1 MKSRLRQV
9 EDQEE
14 ATPRQE
20 HDRHSQELVGESE
33 LQNRTGHTVHLRQKK
48 TMGGSGPTGE

>member
-1 MKSRLRQV
+1 MKSSSRQDEDTLCQD

-20 HDRHSQELVGESE
+20 RDRHSQELVGESE
-33 LQNRTGHTVHLRQKK
+33 L
-48 TMGGSGPTGE
+48 